1 MRLNIL
7 KLVLI
12 TTVFLSGFLNSFAQ
26 LLKVGDQAPNFTLKN
41 LEGEQVSLFDFHGQ
55 IVHLTFFAT
64 WCAPCVVEMPL
75 IEKEIWQNY
84 KNSGVK
90 ILAIDQMES
99 PLFVDDFI
107 KAKGISYE
115 ALIDE
120 NGSVTGQY
128 ILRLPHNVLINQKG
142 TIVHTAP
149 GLELDNIKNLIDEML
164 LISDVTNPKSESP
177 NSFGLSIFPNPSFLT
192 RNQTDVTFLLSAS
205 EAAHGVVFIFN
216 ILGQRVRSLD
226 INLPANGQLNLK
238 WNLRDHDN
246 ILLPRGIYFVRFN
259 AGAESIMQRFL
270 LLN

>member
-1 MRLNIL
+1 
-7 KLVLI
+7 
-12 TTVFLSGFLNSFAQ
+12 
-26 LLKVGDQAPNFTLKN
+26 
-41 LEGEQVSLFDFHGQ
+41 
-55 IVHLTFFAT
+55 
-64 WCAPCVVEMPL
+64 MPL

-128 ILRLPHNVLINQKG
+128 ILRLPHNVLISPEG

-164 LISDVTNPKSESP
+164 LTSDVKNETSKQP
-177 NSFGLSIFPNPSFLT
+177 NSFGLSIFPNPSFLSKG
-192 RNQTDVTFLLSAS
+192 QTDVTFILSS
-205 EAAHGVVFIFN
+205 TKSKYGVVYIFN
-216 ILGQRVRSLD
+216 ILGQRVRSLE
-226 INLPANGQLNLK
+226 INLPANGELNLK
-238 WNLRDHDN
+238 WNFRAQDN
-246 ILLPRGIYFVRFN
+246 NLLPRGIYFVRFN
-259 AGAESIMQRFL
+259 AGSESIMQRFL
-270 LLN
+270 LIH